1 MTRFVTSITKKKD
14 STFIQEDVAIA
25 ILSAGS
31 GSRIRSYEPRSLLKI
46 GNSCLIDHQINTIQQ
61 CFDNPEIISVVGCH
75 ARKVIKKTKGKIRI
89 VENQLHTTSNSSE
102 SLRLAFNNTIKKNI
116 LFMHGDLYFNEDTLK
131 NLDYSKSFL
140 IVDTNSQIKDNEVGV
155 TVFENNATILSYGLP
170 IKWGQIAFITGRE
183 YKILKNIFNKY
194 EDQDKKKLSF
204 EIINM
209 IINMGGKFLCHEPEK
224 MSIVEIDRIKDIK

>member
-1 MTRFVTSITKKKD
+1 M
-14 STFIQEDVAIA
+14 
-25 ILSAGS
+25 
-31 GSRIRSYEPRSLLKI
+31 
-46 GNSCLIDHQINTIQQ
+46 
-61 CFDNPEIISVVGCH
+61 
-75 ARKVIKKTKGKIRI
+75 
-89 VENQLHTTSNSSE
+89 
-102 SLRLAFNNTIKKNI
+102 
-116 LFMHGDLYFNEDTLK
+116 
-131 NLDYSKSFL
+131 
-140 IVDTNSQIKDNEVGV
+140 GV